1 MNRIRATLEITDT
14 GEDLDALPC
23 LFALEIDGNPFLLLG
38 ESARPLG
45 IPSHDASYSAYAL
58 FEGVQAMVLTLL
70 ADHRELTDPDDP
82 HAAPLFVADCGMDCC
97 GFHDFSV
104 QHRDGR
110 VVLHTLQGA
119 KHYVLDPANYAE
131 AVTSAVGG
139 FLKLATSEQR
149 LRDDDAWHL
158 YDHLAWLLRKAA
170 HDGIPGARSVCR
182 RFLDEAEEQI
192 QRATHPVPEAQG
204 TH

>member
-23 LFALEIDGNPFLLLG
+23 LFSLEIDESPFLLLG
-38 ESARPLG
+38 ESARPMG
-45 IPSHDASYSAYAL
+45 IPSHDASYSVYAL
-58 FEGVQAMVLTLL
+58 FEGVQGLVLTLL
-70 ADHRELTDPDDP
+70 ADHREVGDLDDP
-82 HAAPLFVADCGMDCC
+82 HAAPLFIADCGADCC

-104 QHRDGR
+104 LHRDGK
-110 VVLHTLQGA
+110 VILETLEGG
-119 KHYVLDPANYAE
+119 KRYTLEPAHYAE

-139 FLKLATSEQR
+139 FLELASGEGR

-158 YDHLAWLLRKAA
+158 YDHLAWLVRRAA
-170 HDGIPGARSVCR
+170 HDGIPAARAACR
-182 RFLDEAEEQI
+182 KFLDDAEQRI
-192 QRATHPVPEAQG
+192 QRVTRAVPDVQG